1 VDSPVMLPPG
11 WERLAM
17 NPVET
22 GSESLVMTMGIVE
35 VASLAAR
42 VAAGPAVTMMSALK
56 RTSSAARSG
65 SRSGFPSAHRHYALG
80 FGAVVGERTT
90 STRRALKPSPILYPG
105 HVSGHNCRPTI
116 SRLTSN
122 TAS

>member
-1 VDSPVMLPPG
+1 
-11 WERLAM
+11 LALFRILSTYVAD
-17 NPVET
+17 PEPT
-22 GSESLVMTMGIVE
+22 GSLSNDMTMGIVE
-35 VASLAAR
+35 VASLAGP
-42 VAAGPAVTMMSALK
+42 VAAGPAVTMMSTLK

-90 STRRALKPSPILYPG
+90 STRRALKPSPILYLG